1 MYDEPQYFTLK
12 IGACFCRCDIRVND
26 IPVLVEDLSGSRV
39 DIEMPLNLHVF
50 TGENTVSFRLAPAQS
65 SEQAPAVALD
75 NGNVEC
81 VVELVRRPYG
91 RDTAERTVLASLSFR
106 GGDVDPFG
114 GSSAEVPGVS
124 PVQRAY
130 DPQSHA
136 MAARA
141 VSLVTQFP
149 EWRWVKAPV
158 IEAGQPVLRD
168 LLAEHQRF
176 WNALRA
182 KDVADLR
189 AQMSAN
195 AREVQ
200 AAYYLR
206 DLDDAWRVIGIEELL
221 RSPDAQLKPMPAD
234 LSLDVFANGRLAR
247 LVTETGDS
255 PIAFRERDTS
265 LDAYLGAWFCR
276 SATGWVMIR

>member
-26 IPVLVEDLSGSRV
+26 IPVLVEDVSGSRV

-50 TGENTVSFRLAPAQS
+50 TGENTLSMRLAPAQT
-65 SEQAPAVALD
+65 SEHAPSLTLD
-75 NGNVEC
+75 NDNVEC
-81 VVELVRRPYG
+81 VVELIRRPYG
-91 RDTAERTVLASLSFR
+91 RDTPERTVLTSLAFH
-106 GGDVDPFG
+106 GGGAEPFG
-114 GSSAEVPGVS
+114 ASAAEGNGAT
-124 PVQRAY
+124 PVQSAY
-130 DPQSHA
+130 EPREHA
-136 MAARA
+136 MAVRT

-158 IEAGQPVLRD
+158 IEPGQPVLRD
-168 LLAEHQRF
+168 LLAEHQRL

-182 KDVADLR
+182 KDTSELR
-189 AQMSAN
+189 AMMAAN

-206 DLDDAWRVIGIEELL
+206 DADDAFRVIGIEELL
-221 RSPDAQLKPMPAD
+221 RNPEAQLKPMPAD
-234 LSLDVFANGRLAR
+234 LKLEVFANGRLAR
-247 LVTETGDS
+247 LVNDRGDS
-255 PIAFRERDTS
+255 PIAFHEGDTG
-265 LDAYLGAWFCR
+265 LDAYIGAWFCR